1 MSAQQ
6 KISIAHVIGS
16 LRYGGAENQVV
27 QVLNGL
33 SKWQF
38 KKKLMIFQYVD
49 TENSSRLDPE
59 IRVFNL
65 RLKRWGQP
73 VCIFNLYRLF
83 KNLKIDLVQAH
94 MFHANLYVAIAAR
107 LAGVPVV
114 LTTEHGKNLWKRPIH
129 HFIEKRIIS
138 PLVTWRVAVS
148 KDIRNLRVTS
158 GDVPKDKIAFI
169 PNCVEIL
176 DKPLEYKKGERL
188 QIGTVGRLVYAKD
201 YGTLI
206 KAFNMLIKDGIK
218 GDLIFVGD
226 GPERPKLESMVK
238 VLGLDGHV
246 TFTGFQGNVNS
257 FLNRFDIFVLSS
269 IREGIP
275 VAMLEAMAMRVPV
288 VSTKVGGIPE
298 VIEDNVDGLLTD
310 SRNPKMIADTLKRLS
325 KDSSLRKK
333 IGEFGFKKVKRQF
346 SREAI
351 CRQYEQL
358 YIDLLKDRYSS

>member
-138 PLVTWRVAVS
+138 P
-148 KDIRNLRVTS
+148 
-158 GDVPKDKIAFI
+158 
-169 PNCVEIL
+169 
-176 DKPLEYKKGERL
+176 L